1 MPRRA
6 VLPVLLA
13 SLCLS
18 APAVRARAETSSAAD
33 LAAQSRAEC
42 EAGRRAQDRAEREA
56 HFTKGQTLAE
66 QAVAA
71 DEKLAE
77 AHFSLFCNMGELM
90 RLDGESVT
98 SVFQLHRLMA
108 ELDRAIALKPDYND
122 ALSAKG
128 MLLVRLPRVL
138 GGDPAKGEAL
148 LRKVIASDPNAFTS
162 RLALAKVC
170 DGRGDRQEAVDFATR
185 ALQIAKEQGRADKVA
200 EARATLEELHAAR

>member
-56 HFTKGQTLAE
+56 HFTKGQT
-66 QAVAA
+66 
-71 DEKLAE
+71 LAE